1 VVYNVNH
8 SQVAHVRSERD
19 VLADNNNYYKDNP
32 WIVRLY
38 YSFQD
43 ANYLYLI
50 MEYVPGGDMMTQLIK
65 YDTFTEEQTR
75 FYIAE
80 TVLAIDS
87 IHKLYYI
94 HRYVSLLAV
103 FPSVSIIN
111 SELRDIKPDNLL
123 LDKKGHMKVS
133 DFGLCT
139 GLQTDRVSK
148 LAAMYKKI
156 QGEGDVVDEGILIIS
171 SLLSFHFYWFSQDSY
186 LLISFLPFRPF

>member
-1 VVYNVNH
+1 M
-8 SQVAHVRSERD
+8 
-19 VLADNNNYYKDNP
+19 LADNNNYYKDNP

-43 ANYLYLI
+43 ASYLYLI

-75 FYIAE
+75 FYMAE

-94 HRYVSLLAV
+94 HRYAGAV
-103 FPSVSIIN
+103 FIFITFLSV
-111 SELRDIKPDNLL
+111 LTRRRDIKPDNLL
-123 LDKKGHMKVS
+123 FDKKGHLKVS

-148 LAAMYKKI
+148 LAAMYKKL
-156 QGEGDVVDEGILIIS
+156 QGEGEVAEEGTLTLYF
-171 SLLSFHFYWFSQDSY
+171 SLPSVNSSY
-186 LLISFLPFRPF
+186 LDTDLVGSKQRFDSWTKKRREMVG